1 MLPESPRDLC
11 PRDAADAHRTHVI
24 ACVLKRSCPPPFPA
38 HCTKGGARKRFAGNR
53 PQSCKERPSYPGT
66 RLSMTAMPG
75 KQWSSWPSPREHRPH
90 GTPPN
95 GTRPRMG
102 VRGLKGEGGLVGSP
116 FPWDGPGRET
126 RAQGEGGVRS
136 AGCETT
142 RCFSLRRS
150 LLATSY
156 RILTFLCS
164 VNLSKLES
172 LLKLTNLDLC
182 TTLKSSAQL
191 LNMHTTR
198 SDFSMCTLARCS
210 PTRPRGSWNIWEKL
224 PPLLQCAHDP
234 GFSAHTP
241 QTFASPYAYL
251 ARNSFSTRHDA
262 SRVLS
267 LASRRLSHTGRLPDH

>member
-1 MLPESPRDLC
+1 MLPESPHDLC

-24 ACVLKRSCPPPFPA
+24 AYVLKRSCPPLFPA
-38 HCTKGGARKRFAGNR
+38 RSTKGGARKRFAGNR

-75 KQWSSWPSPREHRPH
+75 KQQSSGSPLREHHQYGR
-90 GTPPN
+90 PPN

-116 FPWDGPGRET
+116 FLWDGPGRET

-136 AGCETT
+136 AGCEAA
-142 RCFSLRRS
+142 RCFLLRHS

-156 RILTFLCS
+156 RLLTFIGH
-164 VNLSKLES
+164 VNLGELKS

-198 SDFSMCTLARCS
+198 PDFSMCTLARCS

-251 ARNSFSTRHDA
+251 ARNGFSTRHNA
-262 SRVLS
+262 SRALPFV
-267 LASRRLSHTGRLPDH
+267 SRRLSHTGRLPDH